1 MRPFGFGRRARVL
14 GPRERYPPPAL
25 IDGLAPYEHE
35 RNARIAEKKLRMRA
49 LGIGQGIA
57 AKPAVDSKPAPND
70 LLVPSRT
77 SARLWNEAPDLTLAG
92 INPHSAWGG
101 GAKRR
106 HHEEDENADNAAEK
120 RRLRDSQKKV
130 FANPEAEEFAAAGI
144 ARSVA
149 KGKAKYDRGKAKKE
163 EKRTKAREA
172 GRAKKAAQNAEAWKE
187 VDVAKEEEMPDA
199 QDSGLIV
206 VGETLASASKVVRP
220 HWHPTDTQI
229 ARLDELWGTGVGHH
243 TDLDAKKNAS
253 LRTQITDELAELGP
267 CDEDYV
273 SNWFRCSKRK
283 MKKEK
288 EKEQHPDDGAP
299 PLAPCMNFCKI
310 TRPKIVEENPTF
322 GFGAV
327 GKKLGEAWRGLSDDD
342 KATYRDVVP
351 ISPVVP
357 VITNTPATVEAVG
370 RLDID
375 VLHLKRNLVFTEAAA
390 CAATADRLFAQV
402 AVMRANLVAARR
414 ALRDAATA
422 ATADRLLAEVPV
434 LSARLAAIE
443 ATACATT
450 AVAAASAANYSQET
464 RSAAQ
469 TALTSAAKRERE
481 FQAKVAAYERHLSVS
496 IELSV
501 EPVTAGGVRC
511 VLSLI

>member
-1 MRPFGFGRRARVL
+1 VRPFGFGRRARVL

-310 TRPKIVEENPTF
+310 TRPHF
-322 GFGAV
+322 WF
-327 GKKLGEAWRGLSDDD
+327 RG
-342 KATYRDVVP
+342 
-351 ISPVVP
+351 
-357 VITNTPATVEAVG
+357 G
-370 RLDID
+370 R
-375 VLHLKRNLVFTEAAA
+375 
-390 CAATADRLFAQV
+390 
-402 AVMRANLVAARR
+402 
-414 ALRDAATA
+414 
-422 ATADRLLAEVPV
+422 
-434 LSARLAAIE
+434 
-443 ATACATT
+443 
-450 AVAAASAANYSQET
+450 QET
-464 RSAAQ
+464 GRGVARAFRRRQGDVPRRRTHFACCSRHHKHTRHGGSRRS
-469 TALTSAAKRERE
+469 
-481 FQAKVAAYERHLSVS
+481 
-496 IELSV
+496 
-501 EPVTAGGVRC
+501 P
-511 VLSLI
+511 